1 MATQA
6 PRRHKKPPAVGHGS
20 SLRAPAQPAPA
31 ASPPPQPSEAAKP
44 SPEQLRADLERLG
57 VALRGRA
64 DAVLDSVV
72 QRTVSSGEAVDEAV
86 QASMEQVCRNTT
98 PAVARWI
105 AGEDIAVT
113 VASAQE
119 SSTVFGEVAARRAAT
134 LQEVVRRHLVWRDV
148 MVYELR
154 AAARELGTHRAA
166 LSQAVTM
173 VQLALESSLLRMC
186 ECFEDE
192 RRRTDDA
199 LARRERELA
208 FLATHDPLTELPNR
222 TLMLASLE
230 RMLARSSRTGTPVT
244 ALFIDLDNFKGINDS
259 LGHKA
264 GDELLQA
271 VAARLKGVVR
281 DSDALGRLG
290 GDEFVVIAEDLEPG
304 TSAELIA
311 GRLLAAL
318 APPFRLGENRKP
330 LTVTASVGVA
340 CSSQACAEEL
350 LRDADIAMYRAK
362 WDGRNRHAV
371 FEDGMAHRVQDRMQM
386 EMELREALALDQ
398 FRLVYQPTLRL
409 SDMRPTGVEALLR
422 WQHPERGEVGPVD
435 FIPMLEETGLIVDV
449 GRWVLREACAQAA
462 AWHAEGH
469 PLGVAVNVSGRQL
482 DTDGLVQ
489 DIEDVLA
496 DTGLPPRALTIEV
509 TETTLMRSVEETA
522 ERLAAIKRLGVRIAI
537 DDFGTGYSSLAHL
550 KRFPVDALKIDRSF
564 IAGLAGNDEGPTLI
578 HTVVQ
583 LGKALAMETVA
594 EGIEAPDELALL
606 QQESCDSGQGFL
618 FARPLEAAQA
628 LAFFAAWERANAAAG
643 DAR

>member
-1 MATQA
+1 MATEA
-6 PRRHKKPPAVGHGS
+6 PRRQQRKPSPSRHGGAGH
-20 SLRAPAQPAPA
+20 APA
-31 ASPPPQPSEAAKP
+31 APAAETTAKP
-44 SPEQLRADLERLG
+44 AGQDRDDVQADVRRLG
-57 VALRGRA
+57 VALLQRA
-64 DAVLDSVV
+64 DAVLESVV
-72 QRTVSSGEAVDEAV
+72 ERTISSGEIVDEAV
-86 QASMEQVCRNTT
+86 QASMEQVCRNSS

-113 VASAQE
+113 VDSAHE
-119 SSTVFGEVAARRAAT
+119 SCTVFGEVAARRAAT

-154 AAARELGTHRAA
+154 SAARELQTLRPA
-166 LSQAVTM
+166 LTQAVTM

-186 ECFEDE
+186 ESFEDE
-192 RRRTDDA
+192 RRRTDEA

-222 TLMLASLE
+222 TLILASLE
-230 RMLARSSRTGTPVT
+230 RMLARASRTSTPVT
-244 ALFIDLDNFKGINDS
+244 ALFIDLDKFKSINDS
-259 LGHKA
+259 LGHRE
-264 GDELLQA
+264 GDELLKA
-271 VAARLKGVVR
+271 VAARLKAVVR

-304 TSAELIA
+304 TGAELIA
-311 GRLLAAL
+311 ERMLAAL
-318 APPFRLGENRKP
+318 APPFHLGEERTP
-330 LTVTASVGVA
+330 LTVTASIGVA
-340 CSSQACAEEL
+340 CSAQTSAEEL
-350 LRDADIAMYRAK
+350 LRSADIAMYRAK

-371 FEDGMAHRVQDRMQM
+371 FEDGMAHHVQDRMQL
-386 EMELREALALDQ
+386 EMALREALALDQ

-422 WQHPERGEVGPVD
+422 WQHPERGVVAPVE

-449 GRWVLREACAQAA
+449 GRWVLSEACKQAA
-462 AWHAEGH
+462 AWHRDGH
-469 PLGVAVNVSGRQL
+469 KLAVAVNVSGRQL
-482 DTDGLVQ
+482 DSDGLVR
-489 DIEDVLA
+489 DIQEVLA
-496 DTGLPPRALTIEV
+496 ATGLPASSLTIEV
-509 TETTLMRSVEETA
+509 TETTLMRSIEETA
-522 ERLAAIKRLGVRIAI
+522 ERLAAIKQLGVRIAI

-594 EGIEAPDELALL
+594 EGIEEPQELELL

-618 FARPLEAAQA
+618 FARPLDPAQA
-628 LAFFAAWERANAAAG
+628 VAFFDAWERAHAATGAAG
-643 DAR
+643 RAS